1 MNLREYLQRRRL
13 AYQQL
18 FFGDRSGLLPDA
30 EIVLK
35 DLRRFCG
42 INKGGIVK
50 SRITGVVDPY
60 ATAYRAGQRD
70 VFLRIAGYLGLDE
83 AQLEEIGNVQAR
95 EDSAER

>member
-1 MNLREYLQRRRL
+1 MNFREYLDRRRL
-13 AYQQL
+13 AYQHL
-18 FFGDRSGLLPDA
+18 FFGATGGVTADA
-30 EIVLK
+30 ELVLA

-50 SRITGVVDPY
+50 NRLTGAVDPY

-83 AQLEEIGNVQAR
+83 AQMEEISNVR
-95 EDSAER
+95 TTESSAER

>member
-1 MNLREYLQRRRL
+1 MNFREYLNGRRL
-13 AYQQL
+13 AYQRI
-18 FFGDRSGLLPDA
+18 FFGDRSDLLPDA
-30 EIVLK
+30 ELVLK

-50 SRITGVVDPY
+50 NRLTGVVDPY

-83 AQLEEIGNVQAR
+83 AQLEEIGNVQSSG
-95 EDSAER
+95 EDSSG